1 MTFAEESLYKY
12 KIEILNILE
21 KPQYPR
27 NPLCAYKLSMSNLTC
42 SAYYEDIPPIPYNAI
57 CLVFSITNVLTVPL
71 PTH

>member
-42 SAYYEDIPPIPYNAI
+42 SAYKIDHQIPYNAI